1 MRDGEE
7 VEFLW
12 SNEASSKLFGRRA
25 TPLYLLELTSQ
36 DGRAYDESSQVKL
49 RECREH
55 IDKDSHLPRWSMG
68 RDYIML
74 KWRYH
79 NRYPTYVPWNIYEE
93 TMPMTTLRM
102 PLLSVV

>member
-55 IDKDSHLPRWSMG
+55 IDKDSHLPRWIMNQDS
-68 RDYIML
+68 IML
-74 KWRYH
+74 KWGDT
-79 NRYPTYVPWNIYEE
+79 NGYPICAPWNIYKE
-93 TMPMTTLRM
+93 TMPMATLRTPM
-102 PLLSVV
+102 LTVA